1 MTRSKRHGRYW
12 LDWEPGWYRRSR
24 YRRFVR
30 QRARQLIREGKFE
43 LMPKPYR
50 DQTGWYW

>member
-1 MTRSKRHGRYW
+1 MTRSKRHGKYW
-12 LDWEPGWYRRSR
+12 LDWEPRWYRRMR

-30 QRARQLIREGKFE
+30 QRSRQLIREGKVE

-50 DQTGWYW
+50 DGQADWW